1 MSPLVRRLVT
11 AVRKG
16 AVFAYRRSGGK
27 VGGRALGGSPV
38 LLLTV
43 RGRSTGV
50 PRTTPVSW
58 FEHEGGY
65 VVVGSGGGSAGD
77 PQWFRN
83 LRRATTAEVE
93 VGRQPHTVTVREL
106 KGAEREQ
113 VWHDVV
119 IARTPAFARYPAK
132 AGRDIPLALLTPVS

>member
-11 AVRKG
+11 GVRKG

-27 VGGRALGGSPV
+27 VGGKALGGSPV

-43 RGRSTGV
+43 DGRRTGI

-65 VVVGSGGGSAGD
+65 VVVGSGGGSAAD

-83 LRRATTAEVE
+83 LRRAGTADVE
-93 VGRQPHTVTVREL
+93 VGRDRHTVTVREL
-106 KGAEREQ
+106 KGAERAQ
-113 VWHDVV
+113 VWRDVV
-119 IARTPAFARYPAK
+119 IARAPAFARYPQK
-132 AGRDIPLALLTPVS
+132 TGHDVSLALLTPRS

>member
-1 MSPLVRRLVT
+1 MSPLARRLMT
-11 AVRKG
+11 AARKG

-27 VGGRALGGSPV
+27 VGGKALGGSPV

-43 RGRSTGV
+43 KGRRTGV
-50 PRTTPVSW
+50 ARTTPVSW

-83 LRRATTAEVE
+83 LRQAATAEVE
-93 VGRQPHTVTVREL
+93 LGRDRRSVTVREL
-106 KGAEREQ
+106 EGAERAQ
-113 VWHDVV
+113 VWRDVV
-119 IARTPAFARYPAK
+119 VARTPAFARYPAK
-132 AGRDIPLALLTPVS
+132 AGREIPLAMLTPVS